1 MEIEAAV
8 AKMEQEE
15 LELINKL
22 QNTQILQKAAY
33 DDLEN
38 ALGTNQ

>member
-1 MEIEAAV
+1 MRKILNENQKRMEIEAAV

-22 QNTQILQKAAY
+22 
-33 DDLEN
+33 
-38 ALGTNQ
+38 